1 MPCCQNSDSP
11 SCCSNDS
18 KNSSCCQNSEQEL
31 EKKMWGYSAREN
43 LDEQILSSEEIAKL
57 KTRSKELVGDQENQ
71 EDWTK
76 RSAARAM
83 MRAVGYQD
91 QDFKKPLVAIAAP
104 FTNITPCNGKILELA
119 LTIQEEIEKIGLKGY
134 YFGTPVVTDG
144 QAMGMK
150 GMRYSL
156 PSRDLIADC
165 IEMMTESYAA
175 DAVITLCGCDKTIP
189 GALMPIARNNLI
201 GITLYG
207 GSILPGNYKDQE
219 LNIVSTFEAI
229 GAYSSKKIDYEEFM
243 QIEKNACP
251 GCGSCGGMYTANTM
265 ASAIEALGM
274 SLPYSSSNPATNQ
287 FNKVSEQKYE
297 DCLLTARSL
306 VNLLQ
311 KNIRARDIMTKKAFE
326 NAITLVFALGGST
339 NAVQHFLALAK
350 EADVDLKI
358 EEFNKIG
365 KRVPLIA
372 DMKPSGR
379 YVMYDLFKIGGV
391 PMVLKHLLE
400 AGLIHGDCLT
410 VTGKTISENL
420 KDAPN
425 LKDYNKTVQKHR
437 QSYLQEVKSSWVK
450 ELLGKNL

>member
-1 MPCCQNSDSP
+1 MSCQNSN
-11 SCCSNDS
+11 CCN
-18 KNSSCCQNSEQEL
+18 NSTCSVDTEDLEQ
-31 EKKMWGYSAREN
+31 KIWGYSAREN
-43 LDEQILSSEEIAKL
+43 LDDHLDKNLSSENIAKL
-57 KTRSKELVGDQENQ
+57 KNRSKELVGDEQNL
-71 EDWTK
+71 EDWSK

-91 QDFKKPLVAIAAP
+91 EDFRKPLIAIAAP

-119 LTIQEEIEKIGLKGY
+119 TTIQDEIEKTGLKGY

-144 QAMGMK
+144 QAMGTK

-175 DAVITLCGCDKTIP
+175 DGVITLCGCDKTIP

-207 GSILPGNYKDQE
+207 GSILPGNYKGKE

-229 GAYSSKKIDYEEFM
+229 GAYSNKQIDYQEFM
-243 QIEKNACP
+243 EIEKKACP

-287 FNKVSEQKYE
+287 FNKISEEKYK
-297 DCLLTARSL
+297 DCILTARAMT
-306 VNLLQ
+306 NLLQ

-350 EADVDLKI
+350 EAEVDLTI

-365 KRVPLIA
+365 EKVPLLA

-379 YVMYDLFKIGGV
+379 FVMYDLFKIGGV
-391 PMVLKHLLE
+391 PMVLNHLLE
-400 AGLIHGDCLT
+400 MGLINGECLT
-410 VTGKTISENL
+410 VTGKTLSQNL
-420 KDAPN
+420 QNAPK
-425 LKDYNKTVQKHR
+425 LKDYLKVVQKHQ
-437 QSYLQEVKSSWVK
+437 QSYLLEVKNAWIE
-450 ELLGKNL
+450 ELLK